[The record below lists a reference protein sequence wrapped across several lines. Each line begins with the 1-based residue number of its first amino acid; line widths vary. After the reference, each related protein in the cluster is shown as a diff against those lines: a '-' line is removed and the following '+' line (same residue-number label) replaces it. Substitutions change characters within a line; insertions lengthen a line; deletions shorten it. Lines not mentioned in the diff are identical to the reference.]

1 MDYIIRFFTAIMCL
15 NSAYHKKKSLVCF
28 TCLSAALFLVI
39 GLILYPAGWGSK
51 IIDELCTR
59 PIIQKPGAFVIN
71 DCSLGWAFFVVLGG
85 TLLSFLCSLLSSQ
98 AEKST
103 SSDDV
108 QDQISDGRT
117 LICLI

>member
-1 MDYIIRFFTAIMCL
+1 MLDFYLSF
-15 NSAYHKKKSLVCF
+15 KKSFVCF
-28 TCLSAALFLVI
+28 TSVSAALFLVI

-51 IIDELCTR
+51 IIDELCTQ
-59 PIIQKPGAFVIN
+59 PLMQKPGAFAIN

-108 QDQISDGRT
+108 QDKISDGRT
-117 LICLI
+117 VICLI

>member
-1 MDYIIRFFTAIMCL
+1 MIFYYYHELDFCL
-15 NSAYHKKKSLVCF
+15 SLKKSLVCF
-28 TCLSAALFLVI
+28 TSVSAALFLVI

-51 IIDELCTR
+51 TIDELCTR
-59 PIIQKPGAFVIN
+59 PLIQKPGVFVIN

-117 LICLI
+117 VICLI